1 MQNFGNYDISVPNYL
16 SNCVA
21 KIGQQWK
28 ISLLI
33 VFTSCSILRP
43 RSARQA
49 HLPLRAS
56 IFLLTFFAHSCLSL
70 TPARTCDLVIMTA
83 RGLHVAVPILCGRPR
98 CGHRACHLAA
108 RWRCGLGAR
117 ASCSLCS
124 AHLLSTTFP
133 VCPLPRHRAPPVYLY
148 PVPQVDSRAC
158 DGKAVTSRKTSW
170 TAETAPG
177 YHHHHHPH
185 PCLPRDC
192 ELAESL
198 LNSDPSSPPWPKN
211 HSQTIQ

>member
-1 MQNFGNYDISVPNYL
+1 MTTLCQMCCKNRAAMENLSTHSLHFMLYFEAQVSVAGPPAFA
-16 SNCVA
+16 C
-21 KIGQQWK
+21 
-28 ISLLI
+28 
-33 VFTSCSILRP
+33 
-43 RSARQA
+43 A
-49 HLPLRAS
+49 HLSAHLLRS
-56 IFLLTFFAHSCLSL
+56 FMPFAHPL
-70 TPARTCDLVIMTA
+70 RTCDLVIMTA
-83 RGLHVAVPILCGRPR
+83 RGLHIAVPILCGRPR

-108 RWRCGLGAR
+108 RWPCGLGAR
-117 ASCSLCS
+117 ALPAAACA

-198 LNSDPSSPPWPKN
+198 LNSDPSPPWPKN

>member
-1 MQNFGNYDISVPNYL
+1 MRPSFCFP
-16 SNCVA
+16 
-21 KIGQQWK
+21 
-28 ISLLI
+28 SLLI
-33 VFTSCSILRP
+33 HAVRLPPPARLRP
-43 RSARQA
+43 RHHDRARPPHRRSYSLREA
-49 HLPLRAS
+49 SLWASGMPLGGQ
-56 IFLLTFFAHSCLSL
+56 
-70 TPARTCDLVIMTA
+70 V
-83 RGLHVAVPILCGRPR
+83 VVWPR
-98 CGHRACHLAA
+98 CSRPAAACA
-108 RWRCGLGAR
+108 
-117 ASCSLCS
+117 

-198 LNSDPSSPPWPKN
+198 LNSDPSPPWPKN

>member
-1 MQNFGNYDISVPNYL
+1 MQNFVNYDISVPNYL

-43 RSARQA
+43 RSAWQA
-49 HLPLRAS
+49 HLPLRAPF
-56 IFLLTFFAHSCLSL
+56 FLLPFFAHSCLSL

-117 ASCSLCS
+117 SLLQPVQC
-124 AHLLSTTFP
+124 TFAF
-133 VCPLPRHRAPPVYLY
+133 H
-148 PVPQVDSRAC
+148 DF
-158 DGKAVTSRKTSW
+158 
-170 TAETAPG
+170 
-177 YHHHHHPH
+177 
-185 PCLPRDC
+185 PCLSAASPPC
-192 ELAESL
+192 PAGLFI
-198 LNSDPSSPPWPKN
+198 PSSAG
-211 HSQTIQ
+211 

>member
-1 MQNFGNYDISVPNYL
+1 MQNFVSYDISLPNYL

-56 IFLLTFFAHSCLSL
+56 ILLLTFLFFAHSCRSL
-70 TPARTCDLVIMTA
+70 AHPLRACECDLVIMTA

-117 ASCSLCS
+117 ASCSLCC
-124 AHLLSTTFP
+124 TFAF
-133 VCPLPRHRAPPVYLY
+133 H
-148 PVPQVDSRAC
+148 DF
-158 DGKAVTSRKTSW
+158 
-170 TAETAPG
+170 
-177 YHHHHHPH
+177 
-185 PCLPRDC
+185 PCLSAASPPC
-192 ELAESL
+192 PAGLFI
-198 LNSDPSSPPWPKN
+198 PSSAG
-211 HSQTIQ
+211 

>member
-1 MQNFGNYDISVPNYL
+1 MENLSTHSLHFLLYFEAQVSVAGPPAFACANL
-16 SNCVA
+16 A
-21 KIGQQWK
+21 A
-28 ISLLI
+28 SLL
-33 VFTSCSILRP
+33 
-43 RSARQA
+43 RSFMPLE
-49 HLPLRAS
+49 HPLRA
-56 IFLLTFFAHSCLSL
+56 CE
-70 TPARTCDLVIMTA
+70 CDLVIMTA

-185 PCLPRDC
+185 PRLPRDC